1 MASKVTI
8 EKIEDKEEI
17 YHTLLEM
24 SDSFIPSLVS
34 GISDLDYYATRLSV
48 NAEVYQAKKD
58 EVTIGYVAF
67 YANNKNEK
75 IAFITQIAVKKE
87 QQSMGLGRKLITI
100 AEKKSL
106 EIGMESIEL
115 EVFLDNPRALEF
127 YKRSWY
133 EYLKS
138 EKENSSIIMSKK
150 LHK

>member
-1 MASKVTI
+1 M
-8 EKIEDKEEI
+8 
-17 YHTLLEM
+17 
-24 SDSFIPSLVS
+24 
-34 GISDLDYYATRLSV
+34 
-48 NAEVYQAKKD
+48 
-58 EVTIGYVAF
+58 TIGYVAF

-127 YKRSWY
+127 YKRSGY